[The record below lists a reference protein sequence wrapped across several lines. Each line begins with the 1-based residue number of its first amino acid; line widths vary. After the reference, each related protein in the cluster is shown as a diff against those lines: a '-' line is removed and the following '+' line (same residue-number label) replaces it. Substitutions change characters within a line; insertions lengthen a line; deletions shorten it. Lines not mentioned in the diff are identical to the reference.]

1 MPGQDFN
8 VGVPGATPEGAAEGD
23 FGEGPVAPR
32 PADQEEQADVNI
44 PPDVNDGDAPPL
56 SPALWED
63 PALAPL
69 KIETKRVIPY
79 ATVRIQNSQIDKL
92 QDKIEAKR
100 LERQIDGSIIKKL
113 YALNQGGLVTT
124 LLGEVDQEIEEV
136 EMKIDAVESL
146 ARAYEHMSIVFS
158 RQAQMWNMAPLIEAS
173 LEVFGTDPLSR
184 IRPPSHQGMYL
195 RMAQDLFD
203 MPSREIGPLTT
214 THIYLQCLIEAE
226 FALDRG
232 ASRAFTGKGGYTF
245 AAQVREGEL
254 SISRP
259 GRIIVNNPNLGN
271 ITWEGRA
278 AEDITSDFV
287 LPADEQIGSI
297 KRLDQIGVKSH
308 RNYDGVIASD
318 PNTRLPDFAERGVL
332 DQVAYYCTL
341 LSREFLLSAGL
352 GRLRETPL
360 GQKFGGSAE
369 NWAEKLFGVQVANGS
384 SDKPGPPGSL
394 MNLVMSDAEGRPEGD
409 FLFGSDQPANHAAQG
424 RVLLFEDIHGV
435 KPGEIT
441 TAGKLWV
448 DSVKSAPFNNTMG
461 TFDTALQ
468 GALNRLRN
476 AEQFLEIL
484 LCRDKERTLLTPRG
498 LFIRIIKDFATMLV
512 GITVESDSMA
522 QRAAGTE
529 FALLSL
535 AQQPGEF
542 AGDFTLQAGQ
552 ISNPDPDGFGSPLG
566 AWEAYRLWGTRE
578 FPGSDTDFQLRNF
591 TQGMHDSIA
600 STQTANVG
608 QLRHALTFFQC
619 CGAINSRKPPA
630 EGEEVKQLRMSGQG
644 NIRSAIQS
652 HQAPMRMKMRAA
664 IIESADHTYQSMD
677 FRRHIPDD
685 PDDPMGEG
693 STVTVTNN
701 SALGATNFG
710 GAIATGMRHFWRR
723 GGYILTEGIGEAD
736 PEPPNFPGILEG
748 IIVKIFEDLQAEALA
763 LADAEGKTYL
773 REGGTT
779 LNGGFDGAIT
789 ISIILNCFIQLTR
802 LFVDVKMELDPI
814 TSSMRSFL
822 RVGLAQRAISREGG
836 DIGRASAQVAT
847 FLDDSFD
854 ANQIN
859 IYHRGNNSETN
870 SVNKVRRLLEELA
883 AAAEG
888 DDLSSFLN
896 HAGGVVGP
904 LPHIPI
910 RANLAIQTSPE
921 QVSPHRLVDIIH
933 KLAREDDHPTTLFSL
948 AHASVQNLSDKST
961 TFSLKAAALRSAR
974 RPTDPEDTDDIKLL
988 REMSTP
994 DSVGHKFIRALSDT
1008 QIKWARKRVAT
1019 LKNVS
1024 TDNYMLNDVNLDMF
1038 KAYQMLL
1045 EAKRSTGFTSGV
1057 VLFLGMPIR
1066 SFLHERKNRN
1076 WNPRDW
1082 DKAFVDFQIDK
1093 FDAAQPALAYVTLGH
1108 HPEQQLATPGQQAPQ
1123 PPRSAGTTVPSFFL
1137 NISTSKELISEA
1149 MALDP
1154 PPVDFNELVTRV
1166 KFNSSGLRGPAEP
1179 MSWDGAGPSLS
1190 SAWGPNRS
1198 GPPGPLRVDHLRY
1211 ELESFILKHMYQD
1224 LTGFALID
1232 EMVQFDT
1239 AMEALLERDSRVVG
1253 LSQELMAPLG
1263 LPDAVI
1269 SEFFSRSS
1277 FPTRG
1282 GPRRGGVFLPAIP
1295 QLNRLTQ
1302 PQATGITRID
1312 SGVEREITT
1321 WALPKIQQ
1329 AQLLTLYNLLST
1341 KPFFVG
1347 RVNDLVLTK
1356 TVFDRVFAVFVDL
1369 NSFEVSVERTAE
1381 DAQGEHFVRGMSDV
1395 PATWHDIILAVG
1407 DGAEDLFTMTRLYAG
1422 ADLEVR

>member
-1 MPGQDFN
+1 
-8 VGVPGATPEGAAEGD
+8 
-23 FGEGPVAPR
+23 
-32 PADQEEQADVNI
+32 
-44 PPDVNDGDAPPL
+44 
-56 SPALWED
+56 
-63 PALAPL
+63 L
-69 KIETKRVIPY
+69 K
-79 ATVRIQNSQIDKL
+79 
-92 QDKIEAKR
+92 
-100 LERQIDGSIIKKL
+100 
-113 YALNQGGLVTT
+113 
-124 LLGEVDQEIEEV
+124 
-136 EMKIDAVESL
+136 
-146 ARAYEHMSIVFS
+146 
-158 RQAQMWNMAPLIEAS
+158 
-173 LEVFGTDPLSR
+173 
-184 IRPPSHQGMYL
+184 
-195 RMAQDLFD
+195 
-203 MPSREIGPLTT
+203 
-214 THIYLQCLIEAE
+214 
-226 FALDRG
+226 
-232 ASRAFTGKGGYTF
+232 
-245 AAQVREGEL
+245 
-254 SISRP
+254 
-259 GRIIVNNPNLGN
+259 
-271 ITWEGRA
+271 GRA
-278 AEDITSDFV
+278 
-287 LPADEQIGSI
+287 
-297 KRLDQIGVKSH
+297 
-308 RNYDGVIASD
+308 
-318 PNTRLPDFAERGVL
+318 
-332 DQVAYYCTL
+332 
-341 LSREFLLSAGL
+341 
-352 GRLRETPL
+352 
-360 GQKFGGSAE
+360 
-369 NWAEKLFGVQVANGS
+369 
-384 SDKPGPPGSL
+384 
-394 MNLVMSDAEGRPEGD
+394 
-409 FLFGSDQPANHAAQG
+409 
-424 RVLLFEDIHGV
+424 
-435 KPGEIT
+435 
-441 TAGKLWV
+441 
-448 DSVKSAPFNNTMG
+448 
-461 TFDTALQ
+461 
-468 GALNRLRN
+468 
-476 AEQFLEIL
+476 
-484 LCRDKERTLLTPRG
+484 
-498 LFIRIIKDFATMLV
+498 V
-512 GITVESDSMA
+512 GC
-522 QRAAGTE
+522 E

-535 AQQPGEF
+535 AQQPGQF
-542 AGDFTLQAGQ
+542 AGDYTLAAGGIGADQ
-552 ISNPDPDGFGSPLG
+552 GAESGTFP
-566 AWEAYRLWGTRE
+566 AWEAEPQRLARALKAGINGVFIAE
-578 FPGSDTDFQLRNF
+578 AVDQANAAAADFEQSLR
-591 TQGMHDSIA
+591 DSIA
-600 STQTANVG
+600 TAQTANVG
-608 QLRHALTFFQC
+608 KLRRALTFFIC
-619 CGAINSRKPPA
+619 AEAINSRKPPEEGA
-630 EGEEVKQLRMSGQG
+630 EVSQLRMTVNRNPRELVLSWTEDME
-644 NIRSAIQS
+644 S
-652 HQAPMRMKMRAA
+652 RMTTA
-664 IIESADHTYQSMD
+664 IIESADHTYQNMD
-677 FRRHIPDD
+677 FEPAPGDPRGFLSPPRFEED
-685 PDDPMGEG
+685 PDTGEPIVIA
-693 STVTVTNN
+693 SEPVTITNN
-701 SALGATNFG
+701 SYLGATTQG
-710 GAIATGMRHFWRR
+710 GFIVAEHSRFWRR
-723 GGYILTEGIGEAD
+723 GRYIAKEMTDTDGDGTTS
-736 PEPPNFPGILEG
+736 GILEG
-748 IIVKIFEDLQAEALA
+748 IIVKIFEDLQAEAQA

-773 REGGTT
+773 RAGGTT

-789 ISIILNCFIQLTR
+789 LSIILNCFIQLTR
-802 LFVDVKMELDPI
+802 LFVDVKMELDPLT
-814 TSSMRSFL
+814 TSFRSYTRQALMNGNPHLELGSM
-822 RVGLAQRAISREGG
+822 QR
-836 DIGRASAQVAT
+836 T
-847 FLDDSFD
+847 FGFEK
-854 ANQIN
+854 IN
-859 IYHRGNNSETN
+859 IYHRGANGENN

-896 HAGGVVGP
+896 QPGQVVGP
-904 LPHIPI
+904 LPHISTWE
-910 RANLAIQTSPE
+910 NLAIQTSPE
-921 QVSPHRLVDIIH
+921 QVTPGSLVDIMR
-933 KLAREDDHPTTLFSL
+933 KLAREDDLPTTLFSL
-948 AHASVQNLSDKST
+948 AHAVVKNLSDQSIS
-961 TFSLKAAALRSAR
+961 FSLKAAALHSAGRSSR
-974 RPTDPEDTDDIKLL
+974 PEDTDDIQLL
-988 REMSTP
+988 RKMSTP

-1108 HPEQQLATPGQQAPQ
+1108 HPEQQLAVRAQQAPQ

-1179 MSWDGAGPSLS
+1179 MSWDGVGPSLS

-1224 LTGFALID
+1224 LTGFSLID

-1312 SGVEREITT
+1312 AGVEREITT
-1321 WALPKIQQ
+1321 WADPKIQQ
-1329 AQLLTLYNLLST
+1329 AQLWTLYNLLST